1 MTSKQHQMVT
11 RQQFESLTKEQLID
25 QLIDTKNGI
34 QDQLIS
40 LNSRLEEY
48 MPTIEKLTSD
58 VQISKNTSKLL
69 NERIIQLEKNHLNLS
84 QYTRKH
90 MIELN
95 PVPLSISD
103 GELETQVCKAISL
116 CGVPVDKN
124 NFQAIH
130 RLKNPNK
137 VILQFNDRRQ
147 KEDVIS
153 KRSNLKDKSDELR
166 KLNFGDELFINESL
180 SPGNQNLFYKCR
192 QLKAKKI
199 ISKSSKSKIE

>member
-69 NERIIQLEKNHLNLS
+69 NERIIS
-84 QYTRKH
+84 R
-90 MIELN
+90 
-95 PVPLSISD
+95 
-103 GELETQVCKAISL
+103 
-116 CGVPVDKN
+116 
-124 NFQAIH
+124 
-130 RLKNPNK
+130 
-137 VILQFNDRRQ
+137 QFID
-147 KEDVIS
+147 
-153 KRSNLKDKSDELR
+153 
-166 KLNFGDELFINESL
+166 
-180 SPGNQNLFYKCR
+180 
-192 QLKAKKI
+192 
-199 ISKSSKSKIE
+199 